1 MSRAKFE
8 KLANEMTKEDLV
20 EMVLALYDSKKEAK
34 DYFEYFLNPNEE
46 KAEEKCKTVLQKE
59 YTKTGVRPPKG
70 RISKCKKALQDF
82 EALRPSVERQIDV
95 RLCMA
100 ELASKYGVKNW
111 RIWEKNYKTI
121 EKIFADTLLLILDNN
136 LVNQY
141 RTRIDIIQQ
150 TALRAGYWNLDVE
163 EVLGNREEGRGKR

>member
-8 KLANEMTKEDLV
+8 KLANEMSKEDLV
-20 EMVLALYDSKKEAK
+20 EMLMALYDSKKEAK
-34 DYFEYFLNPNEE
+34 DYFEYFLNPDEE
-46 KAEEKCKTVLQKE
+46 KAEKKCKTVFLKE

-82 EALRPSVERQIDV
+82 EALRPSLEHRIDV
-95 RLCMA
+95 RLYMA
-100 ELASKYGVKNW
+100 ELASKYGARNW

-121 EKIFADTLLLILDNN
+121 EKIFADTLLLISDHH

-141 RTRIDIIQQ
+141 RTRIDTIQQ
-150 TALRAGYWNLDVE
+150 TALQAGFWNLDVDE
-163 EVLGNREEGRGKR
+163 ILL

>member
-20 EMVLALYDSKKEAK
+20 EMLMALYDSKKEAK
-34 DYFEYFLNPNEE
+34 DYFEYFLNPDEE
-46 KAEEKCKTVLQKE
+46 KAEKKCKTVFLKE

-82 EALRPSVERQIDV
+82 EALRPSLEHRIDV
-95 RLCMA
+95 RLYMA
-100 ELASKYGVKNW
+100 ELASKYGARNW

-121 EKIFADTLLLILDNN
+121 EKIFADTLLLISDHH

-141 RTRIDIIQQ
+141 RTRIDTIQQ
-150 TALRAGYWNLDVE
+150 TALQAGFWNLDVDE
-163 EVLGNREEGRGKR
+163 ILF

>member
-8 KLANEMTKEDLV
+8 KLANEMSKEDLV
-20 EMVLALYDSKKEAK
+20 EMLMALYDSKKEAT
-34 DYFEYFLNPNEE
+34 DYFEYFLNPDEE
-46 KAEEKCKTVLQKE
+46 KAEKKCKTVFLKE

-82 EALRPSVERQIDV
+82 EALRPSLEHRIDV
-95 RLCMA
+95 RLYMA
-100 ELASKYGVKNW
+100 ELASKYGARNW

-121 EKIFADTLLLILDNN
+121 EKIFADTLLLISDHH

-141 RTRIDIIQQ
+141 RTRIDTIQQ
-150 TALRAGYWNLDVE
+150 TALQAGFWNLDVDE
-163 EVLGNREEGRGKR
+163 ILL

>member
-1 MSRAKFE
+1 MSRTKFE

-46 KAEEKCKTVLQKE
+46 KAEEKCKAVFLKE

-82 EALRPSVERQIDV
+82 EALRPSVERRIDV

-100 ELASKYGVKNW
+100 ELACKYGMKNW

-121 EKIFADTLLLILDNN
+121 EKGFADTLLLILDSH
-136 LVNQY
+136 LVDQY
-141 RTRIDIIQQ
+141 STRIDIIQQ
-150 TALRAGYWNLDVE
+150 TALRAGYWNLDADAILAKE
-163 EVLGNREEGRGKR
+163 

>member
-20 EMVLALYDSKKEAK
+20 EMLMALYDSKKEAK
-34 DYFEYFLNPNEE
+34 DYFEYFLNPDEE
-46 KAEEKCKTVLQKE
+46 KAEKKCKTVFLKE

-82 EALRPSVERQIDV
+82 EALRPSLEHRIDV
-95 RLCMA
+95 RLYMA
-100 ELASKYGVKNW
+100 ELASRYGAKNW

-121 EKIFADTLLLILDNN
+121 EKVFADTLLLISDHH

-141 RTRIDIIQQ
+141 RTRIDTIQQ
-150 TALRAGYWNLDVE
+150 TALQAGFWNLDVDE
-163 EVLGNREEGRGKR
+163 ILL

>member
-8 KLANEMTKEDLV
+8 KLANEMSKEDLV
-20 EMVLALYDSKKEAK
+20 EMLMALYDSKKEAK
-34 DYFEYFLNPNEE
+34 DYFEYFLNPDEE
-46 KAEEKCKTVLQKE
+46 KAEKKCKTVFQKE

-82 EALRPSVERQIDV
+82 EALRPSLEHRIDV
-95 RLCMA
+95 RLYMA
-100 ELASKYGVKNW
+100 ELASKYGARNW

-121 EKIFADTLLLILDNN
+121 EKIFADTLLLISDHH

-141 RTRIDIIQQ
+141 RTRIDTIQQ
-150 TALRAGYWNLDVE
+150 TALQAGFWNLDVDE
-163 EVLGNREEGRGKR
+163 ILL

>member
-8 KLANEMTKEDLV
+8 KLANEMSKEDLV
-20 EMVLALYDSKKEAK
+20 EMLMALYDSRKEAK
-34 DYFEYFLNPNEE
+34 DYFEYYLNPDEE
-46 KAEEKCKTVLQKE
+46 KAEKKCKTVFLKE

-82 EALRPSVERQIDV
+82 EALRPSLEHRIDV
-95 RLCMA
+95 RLYMA
-100 ELASKYGVKNW
+100 ELASKYGARNW

-121 EKIFADTLLLILDNN
+121 EKIFADTLLLISDHH

-141 RTRIDIIQQ
+141 RTRIDTIQQ
-150 TALRAGYWNLDVE
+150 TALQAGFWNLDVDE
-163 EVLGNREEGRGKR
+163 ILL

>member
-20 EMVLALYDSKKEAK
+20 EMLMALYDSKKEAK
-34 DYFEYFLNPNEE
+34 DYFEYFLNPDEE
-46 KAEEKCKTVLQKE
+46 KAEKKCKTVFLKE

-82 EALRPSVERQIDV
+82 EALRPSLEHRIDV
-95 RLCMA
+95 RLYMA
-100 ELASKYGVKNW
+100 ELASKYGARNW

-121 EKIFADTLLLILDNN
+121 EKIFADTLLLISDHH

-141 RTRIDIIQQ
+141 RTRIDTIQQ
-150 TALRAGYWNLDVE
+150 TALQAGFWDLDVDE
-163 EVLGNREEGRGKR
+163 ILL

>member
-20 EMVLALYDSKKEAK
+20 EMLMALYDSKKEAK
-34 DYFEYFLNPNEE
+34 DYFEYFLNPDEE
-46 KAEEKCKTVLQKE
+46 KAEKKCKTVFLKE

-82 EALRPSVERQIDV
+82 EALRPSLEHRIDV
-95 RLCMA
+95 RLYMA
-100 ELASKYGVKNW
+100 ELASRYGARNW

-121 EKIFADTLLLILDNN
+121 EKIFADTLLLISDHH

-141 RTRIDIIQQ
+141 RTRIDTIQQ
-150 TALRAGYWNLDVE
+150 TALQAGFWNLDVDE
-163 EVLGNREEGRGKR
+163 ILL

>member
-20 EMVLALYDSKKEAK
+20 EMLMALYDSKKEAK
-34 DYFEYFLNPNEE
+34 DYFEYFLNPDEE
-46 KAEEKCKTVLQKE
+46 KAEKKCKTVFLKE

-82 EALRPSVERQIDV
+82 EALRPSLEHRIDV
-95 RLCMA
+95 RLYMA
-100 ELASKYGVKNW
+100 ELASKYGARNW

-121 EKIFADTLLLILDNN
+121 EKIFADTLLLISDHH

-141 RTRIDIIQQ
+141 RTRIDTIQQ
-150 TALRAGYWNLDVE
+150 TALQAGFWNLDVDE
-163 EVLGNREEGRGKR
+163 ILL

>member
-8 KLANEMTKEDLV
+8 KLANEMSKEDLV
-20 EMVLALYDSKKEAK
+20 EMLMALYDSKKEAK
-34 DYFEYFLNPNEE
+34 DYFEYFLNPDEE
-46 KAEEKCKTVLQKE
+46 KAEKKCKTVFLKE

-82 EALRPSVERQIDV
+82 EALRPSLEHRIDV
-95 RLCMA
+95 RLYMA
-100 ELASKYGVKNW
+100 ELASKYGARNC

-121 EKIFADTLLLILDNN
+121 EKIFADTLLLISDHH

-141 RTRIDIIQQ
+141 RTRIDTIQQ
-150 TALRAGYWNLDVE
+150 TALQAGFWNLDVDE
-163 EVLGNREEGRGKR
+163 ILL

>member
-20 EMVLALYDSKKEAK
+20 EMLMALYDSKKEAK
-34 DYFEYFLNPNEE
+34 DYFEYFLNPDEE
-46 KAEEKCKTVLQKE
+46 KAEKKCKTVFLKE

-82 EALRPSVERQIDV
+82 EALRPSLEHRIDV
-95 RLCMA
+95 RLYMA
-100 ELASKYGVKNW
+100 ELASKYGARNW
-111 RIWEKNYKTI
+111 RIWGKNYKTI
-121 EKIFADTLLLILDNN
+121 EKIFADTLLLISDHH

-141 RTRIDIIQQ
+141 RTRIDTIQQ
-150 TALRAGYWNLDVE
+150 TALQAGFWNLDVDE
-163 EVLGNREEGRGKR
+163 ILL